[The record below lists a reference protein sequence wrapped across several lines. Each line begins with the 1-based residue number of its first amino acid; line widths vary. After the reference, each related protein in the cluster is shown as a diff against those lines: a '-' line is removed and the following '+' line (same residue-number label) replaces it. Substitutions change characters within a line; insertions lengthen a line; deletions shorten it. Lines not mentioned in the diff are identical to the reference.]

1 MGKGA
6 HQVTE
11 RTTAGTS
18 SAWDADGLPTDPAS
32 RASAESTDLSGDPE
46 VDALVAEIEVTRSE
60 MTGTVEELGDRLDP
74 AAIADRTTE
83 KVREATIG
91 KVESKVDD
99 MTNAASELVSN
110 AGDTVQQT
118 GSGVVETIR
127 RNPVP
132 AALAGFGI
140 GWLILNRQPGRRT
153 DSVWAPTRSSSGWAP
168 GDPTAGTFGESY
180 GARGKDPREAI
191 EDVTTQ
197 ARRTAEEVAST
208 VGETA
213 NEAATTVRSTATS
226 VASQAQRT
234 IESNPLAVG
243 AIALAVGTAV
253 GLALPASQ
261 TEKRVMGQAGSQLI
275 EKAETA
281 ARKPLEELESST
293 GQGTSGQGTSGQG
306 TSDQSMSG
314 R

>member
-6 HQVTE
+6 HEVTE
-11 RTTAGTS
+11 RTTASTS
-18 SAWDADGLPTDPAS
+18 PAWDADVLSSDPAS
-32 RASAESTDLSGDPE
+32 SASDESTGLSGDPE
-46 VDALVAEIEVTRSE
+46 VDLLVAEIEVTRSE

-99 MTNAASELVSN
+99 MTSAASELVSN

-132 AALAGFGI
+132 AALAGFGL
-140 GWLILNRQPGRRT
+140 GWLILNRQPGRHT
-153 DSVWAPTRSSSGWAP
+153 ESVWAPSRSSSGWAP
-168 GDPTAGTFGESY
+168 GDPTAGTFGESL
-180 GARGKDPREAI
+180 GSRGKDPKDAI
-191 EDVTTQ
+191 EDVTKN
-197 ARRTAEEVAST
+197 ARKTAEEVAGT

-213 NEAATTVRSTATS
+213 NEAVTTVRQTATS
-226 VASQAQRT
+226 VATQAQRT

-281 ARKPLEELESST
+281 ARKPLEELESS
-293 GQGTSGQGTSGQG
+293 SGQDASGQT
-306 TSDQSMSG
+306 TSSQSLSG